1 MTDLPHVSAAVET
14 NSNRLA
20 YTGGASMSPAEQARL
35 GRRWGWLLYAEYRLT
50 TMRAYLPTIVIRAI
64 GLPLLYLASMGLGL
78 GALVDSGAGGVDGVS
93 YLIFVAPALLVSS
106 VVMEATGEFTYP
118 VMSGFKWQKHFYA
131 AAASPLQPG
140 QVALGEVV
148 AVGLRFIAESVIFWL
163 ALLAF
168 GAITS
173 PASWLV
179 ILIAPLA
186 ALAFGAPLM
195 AFSASQ
201 NDEGAQF
208 AFIQR
213 FIVMPMFL
221 FAGTFFPLS
230 AMPVYL
236 QWIGWISPMWHGTQL
251 ARIVCFGMPNPWWL
265 TLVHL
270 AVLVVAAVAGTWI
283 TARVFTRRLTR

>member
-1 MTDLPHVSAAVET
+1 MTDRAPVSLRVET
-14 NSNRLA
+14 DSNRLA
-20 YTGGASMSPAEQARL
+20 YSGVVMSPSAQAEA
-35 GRRWGWLLYAEYRLT
+35 GRRWGWWLYAEYRLA
-50 TMRAYLPTIVIRAI
+50 TMRAYLQTILIRSI

-78 GALVDSGAGGVDGVS
+78 GALVDSGAGGVDGVG

-118 VMSGFKWQKHFYA
+118 VMSGFKWQKHFFA
-131 AAASPLQPG
+131 ATASPLTPSQVTLG
-140 QVALGEVV
+140 ELVAVALK
-148 AVGLRFIAESVIFWL
+148 FTAEAFVFWL

-168 GAITS
+168 GAVTS
-173 PASWLV
+173 PTSWLV
-179 ILIAPLA
+179 VLIAPLA
-186 ALAFGAPLM
+186 AVAFGAPLM
-195 AFSASQ
+195 AFAATQ
-201 NDEGAQF
+201 QDEGAQF

-213 FIVMPMFL
+213 FVVMPMFL

-270 AVLVVAAVAGTWI
+270 VVLVASAVVGTWAA
-283 TARVFTRRLTR
+283 ARVFTRRLTR